1 MRDAISYPRPNAS
14 AEPRADRVGGSHGGR
29 SSRDVQRGAEHD
41 RLTDRPT
48 DRPVL
53 GDTRR
58 ARIARLA
65 RTPSVPDARPSA
77 VTPGVIGDAP
87 SPEFTRLL
95 EHLQTTVTSFVHAR
109 RAAGVPVER
118 VLPEVVCLVRES
130 ESCEGWRDSSERLMA
145 QVVRWSID
153 AYHDAAQRPAS

>member
-53 GDTRR
+53 GGTRR
-58 ARIARLA
+58 ARIARL
-65 RTPSVPDARPSA
+65 
-77 VTPGVIGDAP
+77 
-87 SPEFTRLL
+87 L
-95 EHLQTTVTSFVHAR
+95 EDLQTTVVSFVHAR

>member
-14 AEPRADRVGGSHGGR
+14 GEPRADRVGGSHGGR
-29 SSRDVQRGAEHD
+29 PSRDAHRGAEHD

-48 DRPVL
+48 GRPVL
-53 GDTRR
+53 GETRR
-58 ARIARLA
+58 ARIARLLA
-65 RTPSVPDARPSA
+65 D
-77 VTPGVIGDAP
+77 
-87 SPEFTRLL
+87 
-95 EHLQTTVTSFVHAR
+95 LQTTVVSFVHAR

-153 AYHDAAQRPAS
+153 AYHDAAQRPAP